1 MGGKRRTR
9 PRRRRDDSDS
19 RIEPKISRLQTSV
32 ATFVRHDEQP
42 HYVEYFLFR
51 PDHSERKAAFIEK
64 RRAGEEPD
72 LKEFQQMGR
81 FAILMIGLDERG
93 FTAYLF
99 LDRAK
104 VDEAE
109 VDTIIDEVYRTLDQ
123 IPSGPDGG
131 VLVAHWMEEI
141 GSYSIL

>member
-19 RIEPKISRLQTSV
+19 RAELKISGLQTSV
-32 ATFVRHDEQP
+32 ATFVRHDEPP

-64 RRAGEEPD
+64 RQAGEEPD

-93 FTAYLF
+93 FTAHLF
-99 LDRAK
+99 LDRKK
-104 VDEAE
+104 VDASE
-109 VDTIIDEVYRTLDQ
+109 VDAIIDEVYHALDQ

-131 VLVAHWMEEI
+131 VLIANWMEEV
-141 GSYSIL
+141 GMYSIS